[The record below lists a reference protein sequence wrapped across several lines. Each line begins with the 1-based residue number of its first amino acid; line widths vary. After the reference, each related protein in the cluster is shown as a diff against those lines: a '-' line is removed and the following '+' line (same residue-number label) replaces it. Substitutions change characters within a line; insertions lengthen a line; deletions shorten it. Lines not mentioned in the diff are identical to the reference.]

1 MYKFLFYLQREPVI
15 PRHHEMIKN
24 LINDLEADNRFQSVK
39 DRLDTIDLYPS
50 NQKDILNEW
59 CRKNKIRL
67 ELLVCVQG
75 FNLDSKVD
83 VVFGYGLGKYFINYL
98 DNLGIPYID
107 FAAPNVKED
116 FYYELQ
122 NGVAL
127 DNISEWLDS
136 IEKPTEYLI
145 PQFTNDTFGYIKR
158 ENHD

>member
-1 MYKFLFYLQREPVI
+1 MYKFLFYLQREPII

-24 LINDLEADNRFQSVK
+24 LISKLESDNRFQSVK
-39 DRLDTIDLYPS
+39 DRLDTLDLYS
-50 NQKDILNEW
+50 INQKNTLNDW

-98 DNLGIPYID
+98 NNLNIPYID

-116 FYYELQ
+116 FYQELQ
-122 NGVAL
+122 NGTAL
-127 DNISEWLDS
+127 DNISDWLDS
-136 IEKPTEYLI
+136 IEKPKEYLI
-145 PQFTNDTFGYIKR
+145 PQFTNDTFDYIKR